1 MIFVHFCSL
10 QCCLLGQLYLV
21 ALMATT
27 LVSGHGEVVVEEEEM
42 ASSCYLSRT
51 EVEGEGE
58 EEGKEE
64 RFLGLQC
71 CRACLLQEEKSFL
84 VLQFY

>member
-1 MIFVHFCSL
+1 
-10 QCCLLGQLYLV
+10 
-21 ALMATT
+21 
-27 LVSGHGEVVVEEEEM
+27 VVVEEEEM